1 MKQWQKSIDSYTT
14 IIDNFPNDAQMF
26 FTRALAFQQAGS
38 SPNALNDLN
47 KAIQLASREYQYYFF
62 RSRVKS
68 QMGDHAGSKNDLKAS
83 YALLNEQ
90 LKIRKLDEK
99 EMKMLQVIQ
108 KLLND
113 KQSLN

>member
-1 MKQWQKSIDSYTT
+1 
-14 IIDNFPNDAQMF
+14 
-26 FTRALAFQQAGS
+26 
-38 SPNALNDLN
+38 
-47 KAIQLASREYQYYFF
+47 
-62 RSRVKS
+62 
-68 QMGDHAGSKNDLKAS
+68 MGDHAGSKNDLKAS